1 MVNAGRVAC
10 IFTPFVVT
18 LVSLA
23 CLIFVFL
30 GGAKDRNSTLDDLY
44 FAKVSWSMLS
54 TAGHTDVFE
63 VDLTNLTSSSSAN
76 LAHAATGTNLT
87 NLAAALQVAKQEKGL
102 SDYYTIYLQGYCQW
116 NGNDVYANCSSPKFM
131 FDFNITDIWG
141 LDLNTTGVSIDA
153 LLGKGLKDSLD
164 AYNKVSKA
172 MSVMYV
178 AAAAGLALTVL
189 VGISA
194 IFSRWGSFCTMFFA
208 SAAALFF
215 LAGTAIALALFA
227 ALKTALDK
235 DLKKDYGVETT
246 LGKRVIVVSAIGTA
260 LAIAGAVFWLFSV
273 CCCSGR

>member
-1 MVNAGRVAC
+1 MA
-10 IFTPFVVT
+10 
-18 LVSLA
+18 
-23 CLIFVFL
+23 
-30 GGAKDRNSTLDDLY
+30 
-44 FAKVSWSMLS
+44 
-54 TAGHTDVFE
+54 HT
-63 VDLTNLTSSSSAN
+63 
-76 LAHAATGTNLT
+76 ATGTNLT

-116 NGNDVYANCSSPKFM
+116 NGNDQYANCSSPKFM

-153 LLGKGLKDSLD
+153 LLSKGLKDSLD

-172 MSVMYV
+172 MSAMYV

-208 SAAALFF
+208 TAAALFF

-235 DLKKDYGVETT
+235 DLKNDYGVETT
-246 LGKRVIVVSAIGTA
+246 RGKRVITVSAIGTA